1 MILYPTI
8 NSNNDKNNIMEFKP
22 KTFDLETAFETSK
35 RRQMKKFRGRDSPL
49 YIAVYPAVYI
59 MRIFG
64 FVPYTFSKDRL
75 VPSNTNMI
83 FTLIF
88 FSIYS
93 YNIYSIIIQFLTSK
107 RQAPIV
113 GCTGYIKVIC
123 NYITTVYSLLITAT
137 SRNKFVQIWNNMQD
151 YDDAVRLLGYP
162 QKEIKTKIGCWM
174 IILMNI
180 LLWTLVNQSGMYAF
194 NETWF
199 SNVTYMSVYFG
210 SCLAVYKFIG
220 MTFLLGQR
228 FHHLNQLT
236 KKYISSKRCNSQP
249 IKIDIKTIQAWH
261 NELMIDGENL
271 NALFTWAILLWLA
284 NLSIHSVSDLYF
296 IIDRILNTWDDL
308 HFPSVACLGSWFLA
322 ITSQLL
328 ILHISCDYASTQS
341 SGIGELMIEWQAYLI
356 KNNSLKAP
364 IERSLNYIN
373 RKLQFTAAGCFSIE
387 LPLIRSIA
395 SLVTTYLVI
404 LLQLQ

>member
-8 NSNNDKNNIMEFKP
+8 NINDRNNIMEFKP
-22 KTFDLETAFETSK
+22 KTFDFETAFATSK
-35 RRQMKKFRGRDSPL
+35 RRQMKKFRGRDSSL
-49 YIAVYPAVYI
+49 YNAVYPAVYI

-64 FVPYTFSKDRL
+64 FVPYMFSKDRL
-75 VPSNTNMI
+75 VPSNINMI
-83 FTLIF
+83 FSLIF
-88 FSIYS
+88 TCIFS
-93 YNIYSIIIQFLTSK
+93 YNIYIIIMQFLNSS

-113 GCTGYIKVIC
+113 GCTGYIKVVF
-123 NYITTVYSLLITAT
+123 NYITTMYSLLITVT
-137 SRNKFVQIWNNMQD
+137 TRNKFVQIWNNIQD

-162 QKEIKTKIGCWM
+162 QKEIKTKICCWFF
-174 IILMNI
+174 IFLNI
-180 LLWTLVNQSGMYAF
+180 FLWTSVNQSGMYAF

-199 SNVTYMSVYFG
+199 SNITYMSVYFG

-236 KKYISSKRCNSQP
+236 KKYIFSKRYNTQP
-249 IKIDIKTIQAWH
+249 MKIDVKTIQAWH
-261 NELMIDGENL
+261 NELMIAGENL
-271 NALFTWAILLWLA
+271 NALYTWAILLWLA
-284 NLSIHSVSDLYF
+284 NLSVHGVSDLYF
-296 IIDRILNTWDDL
+296 IIDRILNSWDDI
-308 HFPSVACLGSWFLA
+308 HWPSIACLGSWSLA
-322 ITSQLL
+322 ALSQLL

-341 SGIGELMIEWQAYLI
+341 NGIGELMIEWQAFLV
-356 KNNSLKAP
+356 KRNSLQTP

-373 RKLQFTAAGCFSIE
+373 RKLQFTAAGCFCIE